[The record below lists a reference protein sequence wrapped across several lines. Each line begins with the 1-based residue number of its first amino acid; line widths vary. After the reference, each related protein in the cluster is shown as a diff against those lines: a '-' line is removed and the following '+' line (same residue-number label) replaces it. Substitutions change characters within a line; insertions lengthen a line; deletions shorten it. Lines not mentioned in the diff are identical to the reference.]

1 VRSVRPVRS
10 AYGGDIDAGDT
21 GAGDADAD
29 ADADDIDASDDGER
43 GVLR

>member
-29 ADADDIDASDDGER
+29 ADDIDASDDGER

>member
-10 AYGGDIDAGDT
+10 AYEGDIDAGDT

-29 ADADDIDASDDGER
+29 TDDIDASDDGER